1 MQNISNTIKTAAMK
15 FQLLVCSI
23 LFCLQQTKLHARPD
37 HLCSDTIFQPFV
49 SSQNEWIVDWSL
61 PSPGW
66 PGQIRRYTFSAD
78 STLKGAKYYR
88 ELIYSKDM
96 NSGPWVS
103 EGQYYREENGR
114 TYKWKQ
120 NFQEQLIYD
129 FHLNVGD
136 SIPGSDPDQA
146 TRYVVQTGTETLLD
160 GIPRKSVIFNSN
172 CGPFL
177 WVEGIGEIE
186 GLLYTESFCALWDGA
201 LLSLRCF
208 STNGQLLYIRPGLS
222 SCYASSTN
230 NVTIRPVK
238 AYPNPVSDFLTLELD
253 QNERVQHLTL
263 YNALGALMLS
273 TGNCENNRVALPALA
288 PGLYIG
294 SARFSDGSEGWFRV
308 MIEL

>member
-1 MQNISNTIKTAAMK
+1 MK
-15 FQLLVCSI
+15 FHLLVCSSF
-23 LFCLQQTKLHARPD
+23 LCLQLSNLNARPD
-37 HLCSDTIFQPFV
+37 HLCSDTLFLPFV
-49 SSQNEWIVDWSL
+49 TPQNEWIVDWSF

-136 SIPGSDPDQA
+136 SMPGSDPDQA

-186 GLLYTESFCALWDGA
+186 GFLYTESYCALWDGA

-230 NVTIRPVK
+230 NLTTRSVK
-238 AYPNPVSDFLTLELD
+238 VYPNPASDFLTLELE
-253 QNERVQHLTL
+253 QHEPVQHLML
-263 YNALGALMLS
+263 YNALGDLMLA
-273 TGNCENNRVALPALA
+273 TGKCEHNRVELPALA

-294 SARFSDGSEGWFRV
+294 SARFHDGSEGWFRV
-308 MIEL
+308 FCLN